1 MNTSILLVDDHE
13 IVRRGCREL
22 LAHGDYH
29 VTHEAASGEEAWRL
43 FLSESPRVI
52 VLDLSM
58 DNMGGLE
65 IVRRVHAH
73 DTRTA
78 VLVFSMHDD
87 PTYATRALKA
97 GAMGYITKTSPPES
111 LLEGIEKVLKGS
123 IYLSQDIAQAIALSE
138 LSIHDNPVKA
148 LSAREFEVFQ
158 LVVDGHSNPQIAQT
172 LSLSHKS
179 VSNYVLRIKHKLA
192 ADSIADLVRLAINQ
206 GLTKHNVVPDRRPS
220 RSRSGRHPS
229 SMA

>member
-1 MNTSILLVDDHE
+1 MKTSILLVDDHE

-22 LAHGDYH
+22 LTHSNYH
-29 VTHEAASGEEAWRL
+29 VCHEAATGEEAWRL
-43 FLSESPRVI
+43 FLSDPPRLMM
-52 VLDLSM
+52 LDLSM

-65 IVRRVHAH
+65 IIRRVHAH
-73 DTRTA
+73 DEQTA
-78 VLVFSMHDD
+78 IIVFTMHDE

-138 LSIHDNPVKA
+138 LSIRDNPVSV

-158 LVVDGHSNPQIAQT
+158 LLVDGHSNPQIAQT

-179 VSNYVLRIKHKLA
+179 VSNYVVRIKNKLGI
-192 ADSIADLVRLAINQ
+192 DSVADLVRMAINH
-206 GLTKHNVVPDRRPS
+206 GLTKHSVMIEKDA
-220 RSRSGRHPS
+220 
-229 SMA
+229 MAHH